1 MLYNIRYFI
10 MLELRNLTKIYHT
23 EDEGSLALK
32 GISIVFPEKGFVSL
46 TGESGS
52 GKTTLLNV
60 LSGFTSYEE
69 GDFFVDGVDFLS
81 FSEEDLEN
89 YRRNDIGFVFQDYHL
104 IENYTVLDNLV
115 SALLIV
121 GVPLKEAKKKSLA
134 LLKKF
139 DLEPFKKNKA
149 RSLSSGQ
156 KQKLAIA
163 RAMIKEPKIILCD
176 EPTANLDP
184 KSSIQILSVL
194 KEYADNHLVIVS
206 THNYEDAQEFTTHFI
221 RIYNGNLTAYEEVKP
236 CPQSAVEEVKKKKTN
251 YFLLFLT
258 AIKNQISRLTAKVLF
273 YSVFVAS
280 LVFVLAL
287 FASNI
292 DDSST
297 KILSRATFNNI
308 NQNEVLVMRKD
319 RAILNEDDLSEL
331 RELNHVT
338 GTQLYGLSTEMN
350 YYYREDIDYENRLII
365 TRVPDPL
372 GDGYIE
378 TTDYVFNTLKEDM
391 YIKSWQG
398 MIDESDLKEGKL
410 PEAYQDIVVYGDY
423 QIGDQVLVYFNDP
436 VLQGSPYFQLKFEVV
451 GLLKEKND
459 DAYFSPLFLK
469 AMDYMQFH
477 SNRTLFSL
485 TMYYQT
491 YNKYKGLYEFKLISF
506 DLIPIYNPLLGLGPN
521 EMQLPVNIV
530 ERAKSSFPDADD
542 VHFSYVSLVNQVDRY
557 DVSLMT
563 YYDNDAHANKF
574 RFTDE
579 LTSNYV
585 YVGEDIFHLFSDD
598 HTSSVSRVFIDSYP
612 YLDDVIVKLTNKQYD
627 CLSAYRAGST
637 EYDENK
643 QNQRAFLLILSLALI
658 AVEALVYYLFGYLFE
673 KGKLNDD
680 FTLSLL
686 GSPSNSLRKVSFLQ
700 IGSSCLLGFIVGVI
714 IYFMVYVLV
723 PVPFIVNVNQYLRFY
738 HFLIVAL
745 INVILCLG
753 IWLKYHHNLL
763 KKIKKGRKVA

>member
-1 MLYNIRYFI
+1 

-121 GVPLKEAKKKSLA
+121 GVPHKEAKRKSIE

-221 RIYNGNLTAYEEVKP
+221 RIYNGTLTAYEEVKK
-236 CPQSAVEEVKKKKTN
+236 CPQLPVEETKKKNTN
-251 YFLLFLT
+251 HFLLFLT
-258 AIKNQISRLTAKVLF
+258 AVKNQIARLTAKVMF
-273 YSVFVAS
+273 YAVFVAS

-292 DDSST
+292 DDSFT
-297 KILSRATFNNI
+297 KILSRATFNNV

-319 RAILNEDDLSEL
+319 RATLSEDDLSEL
-331 RELNHVT
+331 RDLNHVT

-350 YYYREDIDYENRLII
+350 YYYRENIDYENRLII
-365 TRVPDPL
+365 TRVPDKL
-372 GDGYIE
+372 GDGYVE
-378 TTDYVFNTLKEDM
+378 TTDYVFGTLKEDL

-398 MIDESDLKEGKL
+398 MISEDDLKEGKL
-410 PEAYQDIVVYGDY
+410 PEAYQDIAVYGDY
-423 QIGDQVLVYFNDP
+423 EIGDKVLVYFNDP
-436 VLQGSPYFQLKFEVV
+436 VLQGSPYFQLQFEVV
-451 GLLKEKND
+451 GLLKNKSD
-459 DAYFSPLFLK
+459 DVYFSPLFLK
-469 AMDYMQFH
+469 GMDYMQYH
-477 SNRTLFSL
+477 SNKTLFSL
-485 TMYYQT
+485 TMHYQA
-491 YNKYKGLYEFKLISF
+491 YNKYKGLYEKKMLSL
-506 DLIPIYNPLLGLGPN
+506 DLIPIYNPLLGLGAS
-521 EMQLPVNIV
+521 EIQLPLNII
-530 ERAKSSFPDADD
+530 ERAKTSFPSKVED
-542 VHFSYVSLVNQVDRY
+542 VLFSYISLANQVDRY
-557 DVSLMT
+557 DVSILT
-563 YYDNDAHANKF
+563 YYDEEERINKF
-574 RFTDE
+574 DLTDE
-579 LTSNYV
+579 ITSNYV
-585 YVGEDIFHLFSDD
+585 YVGEDIFHLFVDD
-598 HTSSVSRVFIDSYP
+598 HVSSVSRVFIDSYP

-643 QNQRAFLLILSLALI
+643 QNQRAFLLILSLALV
-658 AVEALVYYLFGYLFE
+658 ATEALVYYLFGYLFE

-686 GSPSNSLRKVSFLQ
+686 GSPASSLRKVSFLQ
-700 IGSSCLLGFIVGVI
+700 IGSSCFLGFIVGVI
-714 IYFMVYVLV
+714 IYFVIYLLV
-723 PVPFIVNVNQYLRFY
+723 PVPFIINVNQYLRFY
-738 HFLIVAL
+738 HFLIVLL
-745 INVILCLG
+745 INVILGLA
-753 IWLKYHHNLL
+753 IWIKYHHNLL